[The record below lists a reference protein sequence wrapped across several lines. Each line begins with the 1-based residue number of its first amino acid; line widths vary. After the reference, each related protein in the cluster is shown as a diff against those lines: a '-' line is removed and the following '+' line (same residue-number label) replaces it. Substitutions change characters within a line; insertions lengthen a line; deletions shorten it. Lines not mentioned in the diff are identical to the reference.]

1 MRMKAL
7 CGVFLFMS
15 FCCALCGSVFFAGG
29 KERIHF
35 SLDEAV
41 KRPDGPLLLVF
52 FSLECH
58 VCWEDL
64 IEMRYFIE
72 KNGIPIELIGIS
84 NGTPAE
90 LEEFLDKYS
99 FSYPVVCDRRKEL
112 YRRFKVKLEPVI
124 VILKNDAVLYQDD
137 IYEDFSTR
145 KEKVKK
151 CLLQIASK

>member
-1 MRMKAL
+1 MRKKAL

-35 SLDEAV
+35 SLAEVV

-52 FSLECH
+52 FSLDCH

-64 IEMRYFIE
+64 IEMKYFIE
-72 KNGIPIELIGIS
+72 KNSVPIELIGIS
-84 NGTPAE
+84 KDTPAE

-112 YRRFKVKLEPVI
+112 YHRFKVKLEPVI
-124 VILKNDAVLYQDD
+124 VILKNDTILYQDD
-137 IYEDFSTR
+137 IYEDFLTGR
-145 KEKVKK
+145 EKVKK
-151 CLLQIASK
+151 CLLEIASK